1 MATHHILDATPE
13 TVHWGWFDASLAP
26 VLTVE
31 PGDRVS
37 IRTVSGAIHENPPPG
52 PLQVLPAHAAI
63 QAAVTPE
70 PGPHI
75 LTGPVAVRG
84 AEPGDTLE
92 VRILELALPQPW
104 GWNIQ
109 KPLLGTLPEDFPA
122 YRIVHIPLDL
132 ARRVAVLDFGIELP
146 LAPFM
151 GVMGTAPPPAYGRI
165 SSVEPREHGGNIDL
179 KELVTGATLFLPVHA
194 PGALLSVGDGH
205 AVQGD
210 GEVNLTAIETALDGT
225 FELILHKR
233 TGQSWPRAE
242 TPTHLITL
250 GMDPD
255 LDDAAKQAL
264 RGMIALLAAR
274 AGLSREDAYMLC
286 SLIADMRITQL
297 VDGNKGV
304 HCMLEKRYVP
314 GG

>member
-1 MATHHILDATPE
+1 MPRHHELRATPE
-13 TVHWGWFDASLAP
+13 TVHWGWFDAALPPA
-26 VLTVE
+26 LTVD
-31 PGDRVS
+31 PGDLVT
-37 IRTVSGAIHENPPPG
+37 IRTVSGAAHENPPPG
-52 PLQVLPAHAAI
+52 PLAVMPEHAAI
-63 QAAVTPE
+63 QAAVRPE
-70 PGPHI
+70 LGPHI
-75 LTGPVAVRG
+75 LTGPIAVRG
-84 AEPGDTLE
+84 AMPGDTLE
-92 VRILELALPQPW
+92 VRVKGLTLPQPW

-109 KPLLGTLPEDFPA
+109 KPLLGSLPEDFPS

-132 ARRVAVLDFGIELP
+132 ARSVAVLAFGIELP

-151 GVMGTAPPPAYGRI
+151 GVIGVAPPPAYGRI
-165 SSVEPREHGGNIDL
+165 SSVEPREHGGNLDL
-179 KELVTGATLFLPVHA
+179 KELGVGSTLLLPVHA

-225 FELILHKR
+225 FELILHQG

-242 TPTHLITL
+242 TATHLITL

-255 LDDAAKQAL
+255 LDDAAKRAL
-264 RGMIALLAAR
+264 KEMIALLAGR
-274 AGLSREDAYMLC
+274 GLGREDAYMLC
-286 SLIADMRITQL
+286 SLIADLRVTQL

-304 HCMLEKRYVP
+304 HCMIEKRFAP